1 MHRIIF
7 SFLLS
12 FCALSTI
19 ASQEVWE
26 GTAAQIRP
34 GEFTTPGFF
43 AASNSFPKNSTIEI
57 ENLETGKQVK
67 VTVLKR
73 IEKSASI
80 FLLVSAKAAAVLGIG
95 PAEVIRVKSRLTAG
109 SLMPMA
115 GLPDDLPYNPD
126 PDIDPTVAIPEMEL
140 RSVKIEPAE
149 EPVVEPAQVP
159 LEEVE
164 IAAEVT
170 EEIASPPEAEFT
182 LIAPLEEEASVSP
195 DLPVSTPPELVQ
207 DDLSR
212 LASRSPQ
219 KKLFMPP
226 REDERFVFIEPPQLP
241 TPEEKGTIA
250 GLIQPGEE
258 RLEEASL
265 ELPGVEQEEKPLIE
279 EAYPLAYTSEE
290 DEEIGIATTPEP
302 PQIEPERKEEVPQ
315 LEETPERVVITLEPT
330 EPRPPVEVIRTA
342 EQPPEEAAEAVETVE
357 AAAAGEGPMF
367 IDKLPKE
374 SYFIQL
380 GAYTAKSLALKLSR
394 DLAGTYSVAILPAAG
409 RDRGIIY
416 KVMVGPVNDDESG
429 VLLYN
434 LKSRGFKDA
443 FIQYGE

>member
-1 MHRIIF
+1 MRRIILF
-7 SFLLS
+7 FLLS

-19 ASQEVWE
+19 TSQEVWE

-57 ENLETGKQVK
+57 ENLETGKQVR

-73 IEKSASI
+73 IEQSANI
-80 FLLVSAKAAAVLGIG
+80 FLLVSAKAAAALGIG
-95 PAEVIRVKSRLTAG
+95 PSEIIRVKSRLTAG

-126 PDIDPTVAIPEMEL
+126 PDIDPTVSIPEMEL

-149 EPVVEPAQVP
+149 EAVQAP

-164 IAAEVT
+164 TAAEVT
-170 EEIASPPEAEFT
+170 EETASPPEAKLT
-182 LIAPLEEEASVSP
+182 LIVPLEEEASVSAE
-195 DLPVSTPPELVQ
+195 LPESTPAEWAQ

-226 REDERFVFIEPPQLP
+226 REDERFVFIETLKPPA
-241 TPEEKGTIA
+241 PEEKGTIA
-250 GLIQPGEE
+250 GLIRPGEE

-290 DEEIGIATTPEP
+290 GEEIGLATPEP
-302 PQIEPERKEEVPQ
+302 PQIEPESREEVP
-315 LEETPERVVITLEPT
+315 LFEETPERVVITLEPT
-330 EPRPPVEVIRTA
+330 EPKPPPVEEAA
-342 EQPPEEAAEAVETVE
+342 ERAPAEAVET
-357 AAAAGEGPMF
+357 AQPAAAGEGPLF

>member
-1 MHRIIF
+1 
-7 SFLLS
+7 
-12 FCALSTI
+12 
-19 ASQEVWE
+19 
-26 GTAAQIRP
+26 
-34 GEFTTPGFF
+34 
-43 AASNSFPKNSTIEI
+43 
-57 ENLETGKQVK
+57 
-67 VTVLKR
+67 
-73 IEKSASI
+73 
-80 FLLVSAKAAAVLGIG
+80 
-95 PAEVIRVKSRLTAG
+95 
-109 SLMPMA
+109 
-115 GLPDDLPYNPD
+115 
-126 PDIDPTVAIPEMEL
+126 MEL

-149 EPVVEPAQVP
+149 EPVEEPVEEPAQAP

-164 IAAEVT
+164 TAAEVT
-170 EEIASPPEAEFT
+170 EEIASPPEAELT
-182 LIAPLEEEASVSP
+182 LIAPLEEEASISP
-195 DLPVSTPPELVQ
+195 DLPESTLTELAQ

-226 REDERFVFIEPPQLP
+226 REDERFVFIETPQPPV
-241 TPEEKGTIA
+241 PEEKGTIA
-250 GLIQPGEE
+250 GLIRPGEE
-258 RLEEASL
+258 RPEHALLA
-265 ELPGVEQEEKPLIE
+265 LPGVEQEEKPLIE

-290 DEEIGIATTPEP
+290 GEAIGLVTPEP
-302 PQIEPERKEEVPQ
+302 PQIEPESREEVPRT
-315 LEETPERVVITLEPT
+315 EVTPERVVITLEPT
-330 EPRPPVEVIRTA
+330 EPRPPA
-342 EQPPEEAAEAVETVE
+342 EESRAGQDVSERLPVEAAEAVETVQP
-357 AAAAGEGPMF
+357 AAAGEGPLF

-380 GAYTAKSLALKLSR
+380 GAYTAKSLALKLGH

>member
-1 MHRIIF
+1 MHRIILF
-7 SFLLS
+7 FLLS

-19 ASQEVWE
+19 TSQEVWE

-34 GEFTTPGFF
+34 AEFTTPGFF

-57 ENLETGKQVK
+57 ESLETGKRVK

-73 IEKSASI
+73 IDQSANI
-80 FLLVSAKAAAVLGIG
+80 FILVSAKAAAALGIG
-95 PAEVIRVKSRLTAG
+95 PSEVIRVKCRLTAG

-126 PDIDPTVAIPEMEL
+126 PDIDPTVAISEMEL

-149 EPVVEPAQVP
+149 EPAQAPVEEA
-159 LEEVE
+159 ET
-164 IAAEVT
+164 AAEVT
-170 EEIASPPEAEFT
+170 EETASPPEAELT
-182 LIAPLEEEASVSP
+182 LIAPLEEEASTSP
-195 DLPVSTPPELVQ
+195 DLPESTLPEWTQ

-212 LASRSPQ
+212 LAFRSPQ

-226 REDERFVFIEPPQLP
+226 REDERFVFIEPPQP
-241 TPEEKGTIA
+241 PAPEEKGTIA
-250 GLIQPGEE
+250 GLIRPGED

-279 EAYPLAYTSEE
+279 EAYPLTYTSEE
-290 DEEIGIATTPEP
+290 GEEIGIVTPEP
-302 PQIEPERKEEVPQ
+302 P

-330 EPRPPVEVIRTA
+330 EPRPPVE
-342 EQPPEEAAEAVETVE
+342 EAAERAPAEAVQ
-357 AAAAGEGPMF
+357 AAAAGEGLLF

-380 GAYTAKSLALKLSR
+380 GAYTAKSLALKLGR

-416 KVMVGPVNDDESG
+416 KVMIGPVNDDESG

>member
-1 MHRIIF
+1 MHRIIL
-7 SFLLS
+7 SLLLS

-19 ASQEVWE
+19 TSQEVWE

-34 GEFTTPGFF
+34 GDFTTPGFF

-73 IEKSASI
+73 IERSSNI
-80 FLLVSAKAAAVLGIG
+80 FLLVSAKAAAALGIG
-95 PAEVIRVKSRLTAG
+95 PSEVIRVKSRLTAG

-140 RSVKIEPAE
+140 RSAKIEPIEEPIEELAEEPAE
-149 EPVVEPAQVP
+149 EPAQASI
-159 LEEVE
+159 EEVE
-164 IAAEVT
+164 TVAEIT
-170 EEIASPPEAEFT
+170 EEAALRLEAEFT
-182 LIAPLEEEASVSP
+182 LIAPLEEEASISP
-195 DLPVSTPPELVQ
+195 DLPESTLPERAQ

-212 LASRSPQ
+212 HASRSPQ

-226 REDERFVFIEPPQLP
+226 REDERFVYIETPQPPA
-241 TPEEKGTIA
+241 PEEMGTIA
-250 GLIQPGEE
+250 GLIRPGEE
-258 RLEEASL
+258 SLEDASL
-265 ELPGVEQEEKPLIE
+265 ALPGVEQEEKPLIE

-290 DEEIGIATTPEP
+290 GEEIGIATPEP
-302 PQIEPERKEEVPQ
+302 P
-315 LEETPERVVITLEPT
+315 LEEIPERVVITLEPS
-330 EPRPPVEVIRTA
+330 EPRPPVEESGAGEEVA
-342 EQPPEEAAEAVETVE
+342 ERLAAEAVEAIETVQ
-357 AAAAGEGPMF
+357 AAAAGEGPLF
-367 IDKLPKE
+367 IDELPKK

-380 GAYTAKSLALKLSR
+380 GAYTAKNLALKLGR

>member
-1 MHRIIF
+1 MHRIVL

-34 GEFTTPGFF
+34 GEFTSPGFF
-43 AASNSFPKNSTIEI
+43 AASNSFPKNSTILI
-57 ENLETGKQVK
+57 ENLQNGKQVK
-67 VTVLKR
+67 VTVIKR
-73 IEKSASI
+73 VDQSSSV
-80 FLLVSAKAAAVLGIG
+80 FLLISAKAAAALGFEQS
-95 PAEVIRVKSRLTAG
+95 EVVRVKSRLTAG
-109 SLMPMA
+109 SLIPTA

-126 PDIDPTVAIPEMEL
+126 PDIDPTAALPEMEL

-149 EPVVEPAQVP
+149 EPIEEPV
-159 LEEVE
+159 EEVE
-164 IAAEVT
+164 ILAEAP
-170 EEIASPPEAEFT
+170 EETTRPPEAEITIITPF
-182 LIAPLEEEASVSP
+182 EEETPISP
-195 DLPVSTPPELVQ
+195 DLAQ
-207 DDLSR
+207 DDLSQ
-212 LASRSPQ
+212 LASRNPQ

-226 REDERFVFIEPPQLP
+226 REDERFVFVETPTPPS
-241 TPEEKGTIA
+241 PEEKGTIA
-250 GLIQPGEE
+250 GLIRPGEE
-258 RLEEASL
+258 SPDDAAMA
-265 ELPGVEQEEKPLIE
+265 LPGPEQEDKPLIE
-279 EAYPLAYTSEE
+279 EAYPLALALALAPEDSEGT
-290 DEEIGIATTPEP
+290 GIAIPEP
-302 PQIEPERKEEVPQ
+302 PAEET
-315 LEETPERVVITLEPT
+315 LEEIVITLEPT
-330 EPRPPVEVIRTA
+330 EPRPPVEEIRTG
-342 EQPPEEAAEAVETVE
+342 EVVIERLPVETVE
-357 AAAAGEGPMF
+357 ATETTQPAAAGEGPLF

-394 DLAGTYSVAILPAAG
+394 DLADTYSVAILPAAG
-409 RDRGIIY
+409 RDKRIIY

>member
-1 MHRIIF
+1 MRRIML

-19 ASQEVWE
+19 TSQEVWE

-57 ENLETGKQVK
+57 ENLETGKQIR

-73 IEKSASI
+73 IEQSVNI
-80 FLLVSAKAAAVLGIG
+80 FLLVSAKAAAALGIG
-95 PAEVIRVKSRLTAG
+95 PSEVIRVKSRLTAG

-149 EPVVEPAQVP
+149 EPVEEPAQAT

-164 IAAEVT
+164 TAPEVT
-170 EEIASPPEAEFT
+170 EEIASPPEAELT
-182 LIAPLEEEASVSP
+182 LIAPLEEEASIPP
-195 DLPVSTPPELVQ
+195 DLPESTFPELAQ

-226 REDERFVFIEPPQLP
+226 REDERFVFIETPQPPA
-241 TPEEKGTIA
+241 PEEKGTIA
-250 GLIQPGEE
+250 GLIRPGEE
-258 RLEEASL
+258 RLEDASL
-265 ELPGVEQEEKPLIE
+265 ALPGVEQEEKPLIE
-279 EAYPLAYTSEE
+279 EAYPLAYASEE
-290 DEEIGIATTPEP
+290 SEEIGIVTPEP
-302 PQIEPERKEEVPQ
+302 PQIEPESMEEIPL

-330 EPRPPVEVIRTA
+330 EPRPPL
-342 EQPPEEAAEAVETVE
+342 EEAAERAPAEVVETAQP
-357 AAAAGEGPMF
+357 AAVGEGPLF

-380 GAYTAKSLALKLSR
+380 GAYTAKSLALKLGR